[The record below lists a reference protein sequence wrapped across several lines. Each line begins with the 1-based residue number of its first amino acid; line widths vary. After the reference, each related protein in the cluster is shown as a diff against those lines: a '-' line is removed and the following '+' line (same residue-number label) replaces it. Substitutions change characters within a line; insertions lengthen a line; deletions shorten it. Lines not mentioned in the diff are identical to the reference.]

1 MLNDVMSISFP
12 TIIMEEI
19 DALVKCGAYSSESDV
34 LCDAFRVFLQHKPST
49 KIQVAAEMYRAGNVS
64 LSRASE
70 IAGTDI
76 ESFKE
81 MLSERGI
88 EVKTAIPI
96 VEELEEEMRY
106 IE

>member
-1 MLNDVMSISFP
+1 
-12 TIIMEEI
+12 
-19 DALVKCGAYSSESDV
+19 
-34 LCDAFRVFLQHKPST
+34 
-49 KIQVAAEMYRAGNVS
+49 MYRAGNVS

-81 MLSERGI
+81 MLNEWGI
-88 EVKTAIPI
+88 EVKAAIPTA
-96 VEELEEEMRY
+96 EELEEEMRY

>member
-1 MLNDVMSISFP
+1 MLNNVMSVNFP
-12 TIIMEEI
+12 TLIMDEI
-19 DALVKCGAYSSESDV
+19 GALVKSGAYSSESDV

-70 IAGTDI
+70 IAETDI

-88 EVKTAIPI
+88 KVKTAIPT
-96 VEELEEEMRY
+96 VEELDEEMRY
-106 IE
+106 LK

>member
-1 MLNDVMSISFP
+1 MNNAISIRYP

-19 DALVKCGAYSSESDV
+19 DALVKCGVYSSESDV

-81 MLSERGI
+81 MLSDRDI
-88 EVKTAIPI
+88 EVKTAIPT